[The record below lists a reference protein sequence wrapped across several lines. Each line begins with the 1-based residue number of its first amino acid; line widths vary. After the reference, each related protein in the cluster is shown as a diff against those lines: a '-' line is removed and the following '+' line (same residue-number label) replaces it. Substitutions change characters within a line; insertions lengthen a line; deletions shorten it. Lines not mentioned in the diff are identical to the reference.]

1 MEQVLPGSEGAM
13 QEQQEQYPNGWPKIT
28 ARQER
33 IKLGLP
39 AEMPPSPG
47 SKTRSRRPL
56 VIAAVSAVAFLT
68 GAAVGAA
75 ATGKRWRAERGQG
88 QVGTL
93 KAQVADLKRPHEG
106 WRPSTAGA
114 TLKECR

>member
-13 QEQQEQYPNGWPKIT
+13 QEQYPNGWPKIT

-75 ATGKRWRAERGQG
+75 ATGKCWRAERGQG
-88 QVGTL
+88 HL
-93 KAQVADLKRPHEG
+93 RRRHLAR
-106 WRPSTAGA
+106 R
-114 TLKECR
+114 

>member
-13 QEQQEQYPNGWPKIT
+13 QEQYPNGWPKIT

-47 SKTRSRRPL
+47 SKERSRRRPL
-56 VIAAVSAVAFLT
+56 VVAAISAVVFLP
-68 GAAVGAA
+68 GAVVGAA

-88 QVGTL
+88 HL
-93 KAQVADLKRPHEG
+93 RRRHLAR
-106 WRPSTAGA
+106 R
-114 TLKECR
+114 

>member
-56 VIAAVSAVAFLT
+56 VIAAILGVAFLT
-68 GAAVGAA
+68 GAVVGAA
-75 ATGKRWRAERGQG
+75 ATGKRWRLNAAKG
-88 QVGTL
+88 QVGKL
-93 KAQVADLKRPHEG
+93 KGKVADL
-106 WRPSTAGA
+106 
-114 TLKECR
+114 

>member
-39 AEMPPSPG
+39 AEMPTSPVN
-47 SKTRSRRPL
+47 KERSRRRTL
-56 VIAAVSAVAFLT
+56 VIAAISGVAFLT
-68 GAAVGAA
+68 GAVVGAA
-75 ATGKRWRAERGQG
+75 ATGKRWRLNAAKG
-88 QVGTL
+88 QVGKL
-93 KAQVADLKRPHEG
+93 KGQVADL
-106 WRPSTAGA
+106 
-114 TLKECR
+114 